1 MTNMAKAALAAV
13 LLSLL
18 SGSAYA
24 VLWSD
29 FVGTIKT
36 IDISSREVALEDGK
50 VYEVQRG
57 INLARFKPGEKV
69 TIHIEEKNRREM
81 ITKLR
86 KGDYIPPPPPPK
98 TTSSRRGLY

>member
-1 MTNMAKAALAAV
+1 MSLSKTILTLLFLALLPGAAR
-13 LLSLL
+13 
-18 SGSAYA
+18 A

-29 FVGTIKT
+29 FIGTIKT